1 MNAAVTALPAAAIGC
16 FPISK
21 LAPMAMLRDYPPRS
35 GMETEEAIAN
45 SRALPGLLGSVARF
59 RTTLFH
65 LRPSTHWSCDSPL
78 GFPLF
83 SCSQAAAA
91 RDQAAPFLLVSAALL
106 LASIFRTSSANFCN
120 VARSQAL

>member
-1 MNAAVTALPAAAIGC
+1 MAAGNTEADCGDRRPDEPGTAAVENLGDKKIRPIESPAAAIGY

-59 RTTLFH
+59 RTTIFH

-78 GFPLF
+78 GFPF
-83 SCSQAAAA
+83 
-91 RDQAAPFLLVSAALL
+91 
-106 LASIFRTSSANFCN
+106 
-120 VARSQAL
+120 